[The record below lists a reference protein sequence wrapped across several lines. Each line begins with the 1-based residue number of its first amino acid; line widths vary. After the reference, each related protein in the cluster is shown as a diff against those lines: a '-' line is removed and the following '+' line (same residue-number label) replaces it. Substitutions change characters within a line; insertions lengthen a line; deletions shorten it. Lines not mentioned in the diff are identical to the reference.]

1 MTLTKRQKKTLN
13 RHSKHHTPRVLKQIE
28 KKVRGG
34 MTFSKA
40 HKNAPKTKK
49 KS

>member
-1 MTLTKRQKKTLN
+1 MTLTKRQKKALD

-34 MTFSKA
+34 MTFSEA
-40 HKNAPKTKK
+40 HKGAPKIKK
-49 KS
+49 K